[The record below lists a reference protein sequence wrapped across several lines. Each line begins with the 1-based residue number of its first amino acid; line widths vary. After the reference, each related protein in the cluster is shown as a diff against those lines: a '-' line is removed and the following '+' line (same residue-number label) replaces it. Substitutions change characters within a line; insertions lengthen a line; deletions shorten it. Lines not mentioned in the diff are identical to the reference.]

1 MQPNFELKSYGWQEL
16 AILYA
21 PGLTPH
27 SATKRLTKWVTINQD
42 LYNRLKRVGWKA
54 GSRLLTPIQVRVIVD
69 ILGEP

>member
-1 MQPNFELKSYGWQEL
+1 MQSEFQLKSYGWQEL

-27 SATKRLTKWVTINQD
+27 SAAKRLTKWVLVNQD
-42 LYNRLKRVGWKA
+42 LYDRLLRVGWKA

-69 ILGEP
+69 TLGEP